1 MFEIFSTRN
10 SSDEL
15 VQSTATRSSD
25 CSSTVNHLS
34 AESAAVS
41 AADKSKLWPWSNAQI
56 LNSSSSIQGNYNR
69 STNHGM
75 TEEPM
80 ECQSSE
86 VADKSA
92 VCGNIGN
99 WTEGKCE
106 GHPPKSQ
113 EVKQLESRL
122 LFLENSLSEKN
133 KEIENLVDQLE
144 KAHQL
149 IAGFTVQ
156 PDIGEERALGCGGV
170 NGAVGGS
177 ESEEQQQHQ

>member
-1 MFEIFSTRN
+1 
-10 SSDEL
+10 
-15 VQSTATRSSD
+15 
-25 CSSTVNHLS
+25 
-34 AESAAVS
+34 
-41 AADKSKLWPWSNAQI
+41 
-56 LNSSSSIQGNYNR
+56 
-69 STNHGM
+69 
-75 TEEPM
+75 M

-86 VADKSA
+86 VTDKSA

>member
-1 MFEIFSTRN
+1 
-10 SSDEL
+10 
-15 VQSTATRSSD
+15 
-25 CSSTVNHLS
+25 
-34 AESAAVS
+34 
-41 AADKSKLWPWSNAQI
+41 
-56 LNSSSSIQGNYNR
+56 
-69 STNHGM
+69 
-75 TEEPM
+75 M

-86 VADKSA
+86 MTDKSAA

-133 KEIENLVDQLE
+133 KEIEKLVDQLE

-156 PDIGEERALGCGGV
+156 PDIGEEKAVGGCGV
-170 NGAVGGS
+170 NGAVGS
-177 ESEEQQQHQ
+177 EAEEQQQHQ